1 MYLTSVVFL
10 FLLFI
15 ELDYSAIRPSEILQ
29 RSNRKGRRTDEY
41 CSFPEMICVALPP
54 PLSAQKSEQYIFIL
68 DFFNALSWRR
78 WRMMS
83 VSVQTLWGRKGA
95 AAEEKGSNDPVTFDT
110 LLQMQNGYSSR
121 NLTKRA
127 GFDGKW
133 YRQWPVAGSVGCL
146 GASREAYQMTL
157 KISSTTIKFEGG
169 TEWGAVARIR
179 WACKCARW
187 QDH

>member
-68 DFFNALSWRR
+68 DFFNALS
-78 WRMMS
+78 
-83 VSVQTLWGRKGA
+83 
-95 AAEEKGSNDPVTFDT
+95 
-110 LLQMQNGYSSR
+110 
-121 NLTKRA
+121 
-127 GFDGKW
+127 
-133 YRQWPVAGSVGCL
+133 
-146 GASREAYQMTL
+146 
-157 KISSTTIKFEGG
+157 
-169 TEWGAVARIR
+169 
-179 WACKCARW
+179 
-187 QDH
+187 